1 VNAGAG
7 CPIYFGFFEFT
18 DRSTREKNMHTRIDV
33 AQDSGRMP
41 GIVFTG
47 CGLTPAAPARAES
60 RSAASAKAR
69 AKPASRR
76 RIVKVGGKRVKTIDV
91 HAHCVIP
98 EAMAL
103 LGLNL
108 ADQRGPGI
116 AEVGERR
123 IREMDEQGIDME
135 ALSINPQWYK
145 AERDLVTKVIRIQN
159 ERLAEFCATY
169 PDRFVAFASVALQYP
184 DLAIQQLV
192 DGVKRLGLR
201 GAAVGA
207 SVAGREF
214 SDAMF
219 HPFWAKAE
227 ELGILIFIHPQ
238 STPDL
243 APRLRGNGWLANTI
257 GNPLDTTIAL
267 SHLIF
272 EGTLDRFPRLK
283 ICSAHG
289 GGYLPSY
296 APRSDNCLRVAPDM
310 DTGVKL
316 KKKPTQYLRDLYYDT
331 LVFTSEALRHLAAE
345 VGPNRLV
352 IGTDHPIP
360 WQSKSVDHILKAP
373 GFTDKERRMMLGETA
388 AKLLGIKP

>member
-1 VNAGAG
+1 MQAQAAAQ
-7 CPIYFGFFEFT
+7 
-18 DRSTREKNMHTRIDV
+18 EK
-33 AQDSGRMP
+33 P
-41 GIVFTG
+41 
-47 CGLTPAAPARAES
+47 
-60 RSAASAKAR
+60 R
-69 AKPASRR
+69 AKPAGRR
-76 RIVKVGGKRVKTIDV
+76 RIVKVGGRRVRTIDV
-91 HAHCVIP
+91 HAHCIIP

-103 LGLNL
+103 LGKQRES
-108 ADQRGPGI
+108 QRGPGI
-116 AEVGERR
+116 EQVGERR

-135 ALSINPQWYK
+135 AISINPQWYH
-145 AERDLVTKVIRIQN
+145 AERDLAAQVVKLQN
-159 ERLAEFCATY
+159 ERLAEYCATY

-207 SVAGREF
+207 SVAGKEF
-214 SDAMF
+214 SDPMF

-227 ELGILIFIHPQ
+227 ELGVLIFIHPQ

-243 APRLRGNGWLANTI
+243 APRLKGNGWLANTI

-272 EGTLDRFPRLK
+272 EGTLDRFPGLK

-316 KKKPTQYLRDLYYDT
+316 RKKPTEYLRTMYYDT

-345 VGPNRLV
+345 VGSNRLV

-360 WQSKSVDHILKAP
+360 WQSKSVDHILKTP
-373 GFTDKERRMMLGETA
+373 GFTDKERCMMLGETA

>member
-1 VNAGAG
+1 MQVQGIPANQPAGAAPG
-7 CPIYFGFFEFT
+7 LIFT
-18 DRSTREKNMHTRIDV
+18 DCGVTAAAKASTRSR
-33 AQDSGRMP
+33 
-41 GIVFTG
+41 
-47 CGLTPAAPARAES
+47 AA
-60 RSAASAKAR
+60 AKA
-69 AKPASRR
+69 KPSKRR
-76 RIVKVGGKRVKTIDV
+76 REVKVGGKRVKTIDV

-98 EAMAL
+98 EALKL
-103 LGLNL
+103 LGLSL

-116 AEVGERR
+116 DQVGERR
-123 IREMDEQGIDME
+123 LREMDEQGIDVE
-135 ALSINPQWYK
+135 ALSINPQWYT
-145 AERDLVTKVIRIQN
+145 AERDLVAEVIRIQN
-159 ERLAEFCATY
+159 NRLAEFCAAY

-184 DLAIQQLV
+184 DLAIEQLV
-192 DGVKRLGLR
+192 HAVKKLGLR

-207 SVAGREF
+207 SVAGKEF
-214 SDAMF
+214 SDPMF

-243 APRLRGNGWLANTI
+243 APRLKGNGWLANTI

-272 EGTLDRFPRLK
+272 EGTLDRFPHLK

-289 GGYLPSY
+289 GGFLPSY

-316 KKKPTQYLRDLYYDT
+316 KKKPTEYLRDMYYDT

-345 VGPNRLV
+345 VGSNRLV

-373 GFTDKERRMMLGETA
+373 GFTDRERRMMLGETA
-388 AKLLGIKP
+388 AKLLGIKPY

>member
-1 VNAGAG
+1 
-7 CPIYFGFFEFT
+7 
-18 DRSTREKNMHTRIDV
+18 MHTHADPNQNSN
-33 AQDSGRMP
+33 APMP
-41 GIVFTG
+41 EIVFTG
-47 CGLTPAAPARAES
+47 CEVLAA
-60 RSAASAKAR
+60 AR
-69 AKPASRR
+69 AKTQAQARPAATKKARSKPAGRR
-76 RIVKVGGKRVKTIDV
+76 LVKVGGRRVKTIDV

-98 EAMAL
+98 ETLAL
-103 LGLNL
+103 CGRSLE
-108 ADQRGPGI
+108 DQRGPGI
-116 AEVGERR
+116 DEVGTRR

-135 ALSINPQWYK
+135 ALSINPFWYRT
-145 AERDLVTKVIRIQN
+145 ERDLAAEVVRIQN
-159 ERLAEFCATY
+159 EKLAEFCATY

-184 DLAIQQLV
+184 DLAVQQLV

-207 SVAGREF
+207 SVAGEEF
-214 SDAMF
+214 SDPKF
-219 HPFWAKAE
+219 HPFWAKAQ
-227 ELGILIFIHPQ
+227 ELGVLIFIHPQ

-243 APRLRGNGWLANTI
+243 ANRLRGNGWLANTI

-272 EGTLDRFPRLK
+272 EGTLDRFPKLK

-289 GGYLPSY
+289 GGFLPSY
-296 APRSDNCLRVAPDM
+296 APCSDNCLRVAPDM

-316 KKKPTQYLRDLYYDT
+316 KKKPTEYLRDMYYDT

-345 VGPNRLV
+345 VGSNRLV

-373 GFTDKERRMMLGETA
+373 GFSAKERRMMLGETA
-388 AKLLGIKP
+388 AKLLGIDPVVR

>member
-1 VNAGAG
+1 MHTSREPTKIAAGAL
-7 CPIYFGFFEFT
+7 
-18 DRSTREKNMHTRIDV
+18 
-33 AQDSGRMP
+33 P

-47 CGLTPAAPARAES
+47 CEALAAAPAQVQART
-60 RSAASAKAR
+60 AAPSKAR

-76 RIVKVGGKRVKTIDV
+76 REVKVGGRRVKTIDV
-91 HAHCVIP
+91 HAHCIIP

-103 LGLNL
+103 LGLQREH
-108 ADQRGPGI
+108 QRGPGI
-116 AEVGERR
+116 DQVGERR

-135 ALSINPQWYK
+135 AISINPQWYK

-184 DLAIQQLV
+184 DLAVQQLV

-214 SDAMF
+214 SDPMF

-243 APRLRGNGWLANTI
+243 APRLKGNGWLANTI
-257 GNPLDTTIAL
+257 GNPLDTTLAL

-272 EGTLDRFPRLK
+272 EGTLDRFPGLK

-316 KKKPTQYLRDLYYDT
+316 KKKPTEYLRDMYYDT
-331 LVFTSEALRHLAAE
+331 LVFTPEALRHLAAE
-345 VGPNRLV
+345 VGSNRLV

-360 WQSKSVDHILKAP
+360 WQSKSVDHILKTP
-373 GFTDKERRMMLGETA
+373 GFTDRERRMMLGETA

>member
-316 KKKPTQYLRDLYYDT
+316 KKKPTEYLRDLYYDT

-345 VGPNRLV
+345 VGSNRLV

>member
-1 VNAGAG
+1 
-7 CPIYFGFFEFT
+7 
-18 DRSTREKNMHTRIDV
+18 MHTPRESTTN
-33 AQDSGRMP
+33 AASGMP
-41 GIVFTG
+41 AIAFTG
-47 CGLTPAAPARAES
+47 CELLGAAPAQAQD
-60 RSAASAKAR
+60 RSAAPSKTR
-69 AKPASRR
+69 AKPAARR
-76 RIVKVGGKRVKTIDV
+76 REVKVGGKRVKTIDV
-91 HAHCVIP
+91 HAHCIIP

-103 LGLNL
+103 LGITRET
-108 ADQRGPGI
+108 QRGPGI
-116 AEVGERR
+116 DQVGPRR
-123 IREMDEQGIDME
+123 IAEMDEQGIDME

-207 SVAGREF
+207 SVAGKEF
-214 SDAMF
+214 SDPMF

-227 ELGILIFIHPQ
+227 ELGVLIFIHPQ

-243 APRLRGNGWLANTI
+243 APRLKGNGWLANTI

-272 EGTLDRFPRLK
+272 EGTLDRFPGLK

-316 KKKPTQYLRDLYYDT
+316 KKKPTEYLRDMYYDT

-345 VGPNRLV
+345 VGSNRLV

-360 WQSKSVDHILKAP
+360 WQSKSVDHILKTP

-388 AKLLGIKP
+388 AKLLGIPT